1 MRDPRSHLPKSFMRQ
16 HRALVPAI
24 LLATA
29 CTTFTRVPPNEP
41 IPEQAIVAVSF
52 EEPRDLQAR
61 SETKLYPLLKV
72 GMVYGEVERTH
83 ADTLVLRV
91 LEVQST
97 ERQPRLPSEARLLL
111 TADSTTQLSVQRVSK
126 SGPPRWRR

>member
-1 MRDPRSHLPKSFMRQ
+1 MSQF
-16 HRALVPAI
+16 RALVPAL

-61 SETKLYPLLKV
+61 SETELYPLLKV

-97 ERQPRLPSEARLLL
+97 EPQPRLPNEARLLL
-111 TADSTTQLSVQRVSK
+111 TADSTTQLSVQRVSQ
-126 SGPPRWRR
+126 GVPPRWRR